1 MLDKQLIIKQKTEA
15 DIAENEKTLKNK
27 ITSFSKM
34 INDIKAFRKSEK
46 NALKS
51 IRKIDELQDLIK
63 SLKVEKETIKYSSV
77 DKCGYL
83 HNLSVTI
90 GLLNQFEV
98 FHQELKQKDKL
109 RKRHNRPDESLNVKI
124 KN

>member
-27 ITSFSKM
+27 IALFFKM
-34 INDIKAFRKSEK
+34 ISDIEGFRKSEK

-51 IRKIDELQDLIK
+51 IRKIDKIQELIK
-63 SLKVEKETIKYSSV
+63 SLKVEKELIKYSPA

-90 GLLNQFEV
+90 GLLKQFEV
-98 FHQELKQKDKL
+98 FYQELKQKDKL
-109 RKRHNRPDESLNVKI
+109 RKRHNRPDETPNI
-124 KN
+124 KLEN